1 MKKLM
6 ACLFIAFVVLILS
19 TAFAEEDAQ
28 NCFEEAQKA
37 LWSGNTEEALK
48 LFEKCAEQGIRPHDA
63 YFEMGLI
70 YYREGEYL
78 KAFRISKKAIRA
90 FRMHLKAHPE
100 DHQSW
105 FRLAY
110 IYELRSEAPS
120 ISEWE
125 KAREALEEALKRS
138 ENNSLYLLHLGYVCY
153 KIGDVEKAK
162 EAFEGVVAMQPSNA
176 YARYYLALLDLKAG
190 NIEQAKAAFSW
201 IVENLPESSPLYQGA
216 KKELTR
222 LEEEKD
228 EG

>member
-1 MKKLM
+1 MKKFLVG
-6 ACLFIAFVVLILS
+6 LFMVLVVLVLS
-19 TAFAEEDAQ
+19 VALAGEDAQ
-28 NCFEEAQKA
+28 SCFEEAQKA
-37 LWSGNTEEALK
+37 LWSGDTEKALK
-48 LFEKCAEQGIRPHDA
+48 LFEECAEQGIRPHDA

-78 KAFRISKKAIRA
+78 RAFRISKKAIRA
-90 FRMHLKAHPE
+90 FRTHLEAHPE

-120 ISEWE
+120 INEWE
-125 KAREALEEALKRS
+125 KAREALEEALKHS

-162 EAFEGVVAMQPSNA
+162 EAFERVVAMQPFNA

-190 NIEQAKAAFSW
+190 NIEQAKLAFSW
-201 IVENLPESSPLYQGA
+201 IVENLPESSPLHQGA
-216 KKELTR
+216 KKELAR

>member
-1 MKKLM
+1 MKKFFWCFLIG
-6 ACLFIAFVVLILS
+6 LVFVVLS
-19 TAFAEEDAQ
+19 VAFAAEDPQ
-28 NCFEEAQKA
+28 DLFKEAQKA
-37 LWSGNTEEALK
+37 LWSGDTERALK
-48 LFEKCAEQGIRPHDA
+48 LFKECVEREIRPHDA

-90 FRMHLKAHPE
+90 FKTHLAKHPE

-110 IYELRSEAPS
+110 IYELRSEVPS
-120 ISEWE
+120 IDEW
-125 KAREALEEALKRS
+125 KRAREALEKALELS

-153 KIGDVEKAK
+153 KIEDVGEARK
-162 EAFEGVVAMQPSNA
+162 AFERVIEMQPSSG

-190 NIEQAKAAFSW
+190 NIEQAKASFSW
-201 IVENLPESSPLYQGA
+201 IVENLPKSSSLHQEA
-216 KKELTR
+216 KKELVR
-222 LEEEKD
+222 LEEKN